1 MTNAAAGIHHGARK
15 RGGVATRRTHAVS
28 LAALE
33 VTFPITLLGRAD
45 AVIEQ
50 PCWAAM
56 PVHLRAG
63 RGHPVLK
70 GNIIRRMSDRNIKEG

>member
-1 MTNAAAGIHHGARK
+1 
-15 RGGVATRRTHAVS
+15 
-28 LAALE
+28 LAALG

-45 AVIEQ
+45 AAIEQ
-50 PCWAAM
+50 PCRAAT